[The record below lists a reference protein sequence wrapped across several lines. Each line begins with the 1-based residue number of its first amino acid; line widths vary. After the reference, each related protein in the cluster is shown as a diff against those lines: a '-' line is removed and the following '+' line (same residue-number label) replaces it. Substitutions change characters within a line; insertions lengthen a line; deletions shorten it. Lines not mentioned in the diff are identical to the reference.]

1 MDESIRVTKEQER
14 PERGPI
20 DLPFASLVIL
30 LTAIGVIMMFSASFV
45 FSQQTKGTP
54 TYYFMHQ
61 GVMAIAGTV
70 IMLTVSFMDYQYFR
84 ALSLPVMVAALIF
97 LALVPFIGTDSNTVA
112 TRWIDL
118 GPFSFQPSEIAKL
131 AVIMTFSAMISVYR
145 EKMKTF
151 RYGILPFVGI
161 LLLIAGLL
169 ALQPHLSGTILILGV
184 GAALMFAGGAHW
196 GWFAGA
202 LGVGGAG
209 MFLIITNV
217 SYAME
222 RVEMWLDPFKDPSDK
237 GYQIIQSLYALGSG
251 GWFGVG
257 LGKSRQKYSYLP
269 ERHNDFVFAVVGEE
283 LGFVG
288 ACIIIFLFI
297 ILILRGYW
305 IAMHARDRFGSLLV
319 TGVTTLLALQVFLN
333 IGVVSSLIP
342 NTGISLP
349 FFSYGGTSLI
359 IQLAEMG
366 IVLSVSRRIPAPKA
380 N

>member
-20 DLPFASLVIL
+20 DLPFASLAIM
-30 LTAIGVIMMFSASFV
+30 LTVIGVIMMFSASFV
-45 FSQQTKGTP
+45 YSQQTHDSP
-54 TYYFMHQ
+54 TYLFMHQ
-61 GVMAIAGTV
+61 GVMAVAGVVVMIT
-70 IMLTVSFMDYQYFR
+70 ISFMDYQYFR
-84 ALSLPVMVAALIF
+84 VLSLPVMVTALIF

-151 RYGILPFVGI
+151 RYGILPFAGI

-202 LGVGGAG
+202 LGVGGAA
-209 MFLIITNV
+209 MFFIITNV

-257 LGKSRQKYSYLP
+257 LGQSRQKYSYLP

-297 ILILRGYW
+297 VLILRGYW